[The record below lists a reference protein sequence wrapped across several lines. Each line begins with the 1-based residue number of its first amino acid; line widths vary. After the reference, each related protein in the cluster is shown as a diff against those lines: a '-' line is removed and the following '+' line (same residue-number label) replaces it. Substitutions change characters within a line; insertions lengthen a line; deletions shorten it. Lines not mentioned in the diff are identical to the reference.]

1 MAPMSTTRSLAV
13 AVRYSKSERPLL
25 LKITTSSFMQRGA
38 DLAFLSAFP
47 GEAEVCFPPLTF
59 LKPTGLKQ
67 AVALQTKVVTV
78 IEMVP
83 HFAS

>member
-1 MAPMSTTRSLAV
+1 
-13 AVRYSKSERPLL
+13 
-25 LKITTSSFMQRGA
+25 MQRGA